1 MFVEFFTTLG
11 IRVQVLEVSV
21 VIGKNAF
28 VQAYAFLPTG
38 LTLFK
43 LQMTEQEYSAWGSD
57 DIFVKQYI
65 CDKIGVIGNP
75 AEGGDVVAQI
85 MTNTDDARSIHNPQ
99 DLEAISSL
107 QTQLDEQKKKL
118 ETIMGLLVKSG
129 SL

>member
-43 LQMTEQEYSAWGSD
+43 LQMTEEEYARWGSD
-57 DIFVKQYI
+57 DNYIKQYI
-65 CDKIGVIGNP
+65 CDKIAVIGNP
-75 AEGGDVVAQI
+75 ADSDGVIAPI
-85 MTNTDDARSIHNPQ
+85 MSNSDDARSIHNPS

-107 QTQLDEQKKKL
+107 QQQLDEQKKKL

>member
-1 MFVEFFTTLG
+1 MFVEFYTTLG

-43 LQMTEQEYSAWGSD
+43 LQMMEEEYARWGSD
-57 DIFVKQYI
+57 DNFVKQFI

-75 AEGGDVVAQI
+75 ADSDGVIAPI
-85 MTNTDDARSIHNPQ
+85 MSNSDDARSIHNPS

-118 ETIMGLLVKSG
+118 ETIMALLVKSG

>member
-38 LTLFK
+38 LTLYK

-57 DIFVKQYI
+57 DFFIKQFI

-75 AEGGDVVAQI
+75 ADGGDVIAPI

>member
-1 MFVEFFTTLG
+1 MFVEFYTTLG

-43 LQMTEQEYSAWGSD
+43 LQMMDQEYSAWGSD
-57 DIFVKQYI
+57 DNFVKQFI

-75 AEGGDVVAQI
+75 ADSDGVIAPI
-85 MTNTDDARSIHNPQ
+85 MSNSDDARSIHNPS

>member
-1 MFVEFFTTLG
+1 MFVEFYTTLG
-11 IRVQVLEVSV
+11 IRVQVLEVCV

-38 LTLFK
+38 LTLYK
-43 LQMTEQEYSAWGSD
+43 LQMMDQEYSAWGSD
-57 DIFVKQYI
+57 DNYIKQYI
-65 CDKIGVIGNP
+65 CDKIAVIGNP
-75 AEGGDVVAQI
+75 ADSDGVIAPI
-85 MTNTDDARSIHNPQ
+85 MSNSDDARSIHNPS

-118 ETIMGLLVKSG
+118 ETIMALLVKSG

>member
-11 IRVQVLEVSV
+11 VRVQVLEV
-21 VIGKNAF
+21 IILLGKSATVSAF
-28 VQAYAFLPTG
+28 VFLPTG
-38 LTLFK
+38 LTKFVLD
-43 LQMTEQEYSAWGSD
+43 MNETEYSAWGTD
-57 DIFVKQYI
+57 DNYVKQFI

-75 AEGGDVVAQI
+75 AGSDDVVAPI
-85 MTNTDDARSIHNPQ
+85 VSNTDARSIHNPQ